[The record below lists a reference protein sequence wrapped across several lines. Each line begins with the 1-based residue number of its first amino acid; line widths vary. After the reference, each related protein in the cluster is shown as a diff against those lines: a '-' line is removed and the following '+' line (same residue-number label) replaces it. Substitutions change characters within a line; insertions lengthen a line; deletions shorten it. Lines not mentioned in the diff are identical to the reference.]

1 MFRDEN
7 LTVVISSEDRRAT
20 ERKPATVATDKLL
33 AEQKEKQVVPN
44 KNILSS
50 LNKIRNVRILM
61 MKDDH
66 NKKSQYKVPRQ
77 TVLKKRYMLI
87 RLSINLII
95 IFSDDGS
102 TENVMLLS
110 TRI

>member
-1 MFRDEN
+1 
-7 LTVVISSEDRRAT
+7 
-20 ERKPATVATDKLL
+20 
-33 AEQKEKQVVPN
+33 
-44 KNILSS
+44 
-50 LNKIRNVRILM
+50 

-110 TRI
+110 TRIWLNDIVRLALSTQESFRESVGVTNLTLN